1 MVAMM
6 RNGFAWVLY
15 CLVAGRIMNVSPK
28 EPLQWSSLVHVRCG
42 ELCLGQ
48 HELHLQL
55 IPTQGSLM
63 NMMWLKAV
71 NEMEQ
76 RLLTPYTMAL
86 GLQNKYDEDKSKK
99 GHFPYFFAP

>member
-6 RNGFAWVLY
+6 RNGFAWLLY

-48 HELHLQL
+48 HELHQQL
-55 IPTQGSLM
+55 IPNPRKFDGHDVAQGG
-63 NMMWLKAV
+63 
-71 NEMEQ
+71 E
-76 RLLTPYTMAL
+76 
-86 GLQNKYDEDKSKK
+86 
-99 GHFPYFFAP
+99 